1 MAASPLQ
8 TTIAR
13 RWSITGLMLLLF
25 AVAVGGAV
33 FVTGWEDVL
42 RTGQTLGWDK
52 ILALCGLAALHYV
65 LRAMRWHILVQ
76 IGTFGVRLRDTLLH
90 FFAGFALT
98 ATPGRVG
105 ELVRLRWLQ
114 RTTGL
119 GLGRLV
125 PIPFADRA
133 IELAAIIVVIVAAL
147 ALTNLQS
154 AAVWW
159 LLAISA
165 LLVAVACWPAALEA
179 ALLQVFR
186 LTGGRKARLF
196 VRLRRIIR
204 RLAPFMRPAV
214 FLPCL
219 AIGIVGWSLEGVAFW
234 VLLQWLGA
242 AEITLMTATAIF
254 LVAVLSGA
262 LSGLPGGLGGTEATA
277 VALLLL
283 QGVSADV
290 AILATAI
297 IRITTLWFAVTLGL
311 FVFPLAEVRS
321 GKAP

>member
-1 MAASPLQ
+1 
-8 TTIAR
+8 
-13 RWSITGLMLLLF
+13 
-25 AVAVGGAV
+25 
-33 FVTGWEDVL
+33 
-42 RTGQTLGWDK
+42 
-52 ILALCGLAALHYV
+52 
-65 LRAMRWHILVQ
+65 
-76 IGTFGVRLRDTLLH
+76 LLH